1 MENEK
6 KMEKKME
13 KIVGAAF
20 EDISVADMENI
31 QGAGDVEAE
40 VTPTIV
46 ASSAGC
52 AGAVSAIASAVSGA
66 VLSAV
71 KC

>member
-6 KMEKKME
+6 NMEKV
-13 KIVGAAF
+13 VGAAF
-20 EDISVADMENI
+20 EDMNVEEMENI

-40 VTPTIV
+40 ATPATPAI
-46 ASSAGC
+46 

>member
-1 MENEK
+1 
-6 KMEKKME
+6 MEKV
-13 KIVGAAF
+13 VGAAF
-20 EDISVADMENI
+20 EEMDVADMENI

-40 VTPTIV
+40 FTPTPAIV

-52 AGAVSAIASAVSGA
+52 AGAASAIASAVSGA
-66 VLSAV
+66 VVSAK